1 MVANFLHGV
10 ETIPVKKGSRVINE
24 VKSALIG
31 IVGTAPIY
39 QLDSDNQFV
48 NEPKLI
54 TNEVDAAKYCGSSK
68 TGFTIPQ
75 ALDAIFD
82 QGSGTVIVVN
92 VFDPSVH
99 KTAVAETSKTFS
111 SDTLDL
117 GKEGITGLTVKSSDG
132 NTTYVADTHYSLDAV
147 TGIITRIAV
156 EMGGIASSATVK
168 VAYSHADITKVTN
181 TDIIGEI
188 DESGNK
194 TGIKALESCY
204 TKYGM
209 KPRILIAPVYH
220 TQESVVDQLAV
231 MADKLKAD
239 VLIDAPIGTTFEQA
253 IAGRGPS
260 GTINFNYSNNNV
272 HLCYPHLKVYDE
284 ETGLERLEPFSQR
297 FAGVIVATDLE
308 YGYWYSASNKEI
320 KGISGLEFPISFA
333 LNDPT
338 CEANLLNEKGI
349 VTAINDYGTGFRT
362 WGNRSSAF
370 PASTD
375 IDTFMSV
382 KRTGVMIDESIEIA
396 SMAFVDLP
404 VDQAIIEDIV
414 NAGNRFLAVLKG
426 RGAIINGNCYY
437 NPAKNTST
445 ELAKGHVVISRKFLP
460 PPPLERLTYESEID
474 INLFNL
480 TGTGVTNNG

>member
-39 QLDSDNQFV
+39 QLDSANQFV
-48 NEPKLI
+48 NVPKLI
-54 TNEVDAAKYCGSSK
+54 TSEVDAAKYCGSSK

-82 QGSGTVIVVN
+82 QGSGTIIVVN

-99 KTAVAETSKTFS
+99 KTAVAETSKTFDVNS
-111 SDTLDL
+111 LNL
-117 GKEGITGLTVKSSDG
+117 GQEGITGLTVKSSDG
-132 NTTYVADTHYSLDAV
+132 NTTYVAGTHYSLDAV

-156 EMGGIASSATVK
+156 ETGGFASGATVK
-168 VAYSHADITKVTN
+168 VAYSYADITKVTS

-220 TQESVVDQLAV
+220 TQESVVDELAI

-253 IAGRGPS
+253 IAGRGSS

-297 FAGVIVATDLE
+297 FAGVIAATDLK

-320 KGISGLEFPISFA
+320 KGISGFEFPITFA
-333 LNDPT
+333 LDDST

-382 KRTGVMIDESIEIA
+382 KRTGVMIDESIQIA
-396 SMAFVDLP
+396 SMQFSDLP
-404 VDQAIIEDIV
+404 VN
-414 NAGNRFLAVLKG
+414 NALIDSILESGNSFLRILKG
-426 RGAIINGNCYY
+426 RGAIVDGRCYY
-437 NPAKNTST
+437 DPAKNTAE
-445 ELAKGHVVISRKFLP
+445 ELAKGHIVISREFVP
-460 PPPLERLTYESEID
+460 PPPAERITYESF
-474 INLFNL
+474 INIKLL
-480 TGTGVTNNG
+480 STIGGDQ